1 MDITNISTDLIPT
14 ESEELIESFRNLV
27 LSCSASGDVET
38 LELFNT
44 ILSEE
49 LERLSSTSSTYDPTE
64 VFPNLDE
71 FVPIIS
77 DIPRTP
83 PPDIEITPEIGSNNN
98 NNMNTQNM
106 SKLVDLDTSFV
117 SSHEFTETKSDLNSL
132 FSGCDKNSK
141 YIWLSDKSSI
151 YRFGHQTLI
160 SKDIRGYQGIFD
172 IMELLNSKSSDLS
185 HDSCLITRYR
195 NSTDVLT
202 LHQDNEELLDPTH
215 PISNISIGSDREIQ
229 FWDSNNEKT
238 GNLTVHLYLTEGSL
252 LTMKAGCQIKLWHK
266 VLEGVGGG
274 TRYCLSFRKL
284 DMSEDPTTPEL
295 VSSLKKASPITK
307 HSTPFFSVPSQSGA
321 SLSNTVSPISAPAT
335 HGDPSPFATPST
347 TDPSPTAT
355 STTPIF
361 PPPSDHPLLPDTSGF
376 VPFTPPSFR
385 NYSMSTHHTPPLV
398 SASHPPPPRGIPL
411 PPLQELQNGF
421 PVHPGRVSTVIPT
434 NPPTTPT
441 SSLSH
446 AAISTAPPL
455 PSPSATSTTPAS
467 SPPPASSLP
476 PSPPRGIPLPPLQE
490 LQNGF
495 PVHPGRV
502 DGQTRK
508 SIENVIIGDS
518 LVKGL
523 DVPNTLH
530 LCKGGIH
537 PKEVLTHI
545 IPIPKDVLPPES
557 YSHVKTLTL
566 IVGTNA
572 LNVDSY
578 EPTPLLDV
586 IKNYENLVRELR
598 SMFPNAQIALF
609 NVIPRMYTTKETL
622 HRIEIFNTFVSA
634 HIAHLIPNVHWIEQY
649 WEFIDNFGYLRSD
662 LYGKHGV
669 HLKKKGKNLMSE
681 AIQRFQRKFK

>member
-49 LERLSSTSSTYDPTE
+49 LERLSSTSSTSDPTE
-64 VFPNLDE
+64 VLPNLDE

-117 SSHEFTETKSDLNSL
+117 SSHEFTEAKSDLNSL

-335 HGDPSPFATPST
+335 HGDPSPLATPLT

-355 STTPIF
+355 STTPIL

-398 SASHPPPPRGIPL
+398 SASHPP
-411 PPLQELQNGF
+411 
-421 PVHPGRVSTVIPT
+421 
-434 NPPTTPT
+434 
-441 SSLSH
+441 
-446 AAISTAPPL
+446 
-455 PSPSATSTTPAS
+455 
-467 SPPPASSLP
+467 
-476 PSPPRGIPLPPLQE
+476 PPRGIPLPPLQE

-586 IKNYENLVRELR
+586 IKNYENLVCELR

-634 HIAHLIPNVHWIEQY
+634 HI
-649 WEFIDNFGYLRSD
+649 RT
-662 LYGKHGV
+662 
-669 HLKKKGKNLMSE
+669 
-681 AIQRFQRKFK
+681 